1 MTIRQKLGW
10 SVGALVLAT
19 TVLGCVSWN
28 AVASLTKELDVA
40 IHKSAVKLD
49 LVQSVGKRMQERLAS
64 TRGAALADVTKN
76 TVQAEAARKKRV
88 AAAIRIAE
96 MIQEALPLFDAE
108 GAGRIRSIETLLAE
122 QDDQQ
127 KRYLEMSANQGVE
140 ESAAFMTEQIVPFT
154 MKLEAALLDLVKYE
168 RQILKES
175 SERAVA
181 IEAVCRR
188 SIVGLLGL
196 TISIC
201 IIVIF
206 VIEGINRTL
215 KRSIHELT
223 GGASQ
228 VASAAAHISASS
240 QALAQGASKQAAS
253 IQQTHASSQC
263 VHSTARQNEQN
274 SLSANAMVLRSS
286 NGFTTTNQSLNQLV
300 IAMEEIGESSRKVAK
315 IIRVIDEIAFQTN
328 ILALNAAVEA
338 ARAGIA
344 GLGFAVVAEE
354 VRNLSHRCSQAAK
367 DTSDLIS
374 ESIAKSTDGQERV
387 GVAAAA
393 FQTIRAEST
402 QVRDLIEQVSAASR
416 SQSQGIEEVSRSL
429 LQIEHVT
436 QNSAANAEE
445 GAAAAE
451 ELNAQSASLLY
462 VAEQLG
468 SLVGETH

>member
-1 MTIRQKLGW
+1 
-10 SVGALVLAT
+10 
-19 TVLGCVSWN
+19 
-28 AVASLTKELDVA
+28 
-40 IHKSAVKLD
+40 
-49 LVQSVGKRMQERLAS
+49 
-64 TRGAALADVTKN
+64 
-76 TVQAEAARKKRV
+76 
-88 AAAIRIAE
+88 
-96 MIQEALPLFDAE
+96 
-108 GAGRIRSIETLLAE
+108 
-122 QDDQQ
+122 
-127 KRYLEMSANQGVE
+127 
-140 ESAAFMTEQIVPFT
+140 
-154 MKLEAALLDLVKYE
+154 
-168 RQILKES
+168 
-175 SERAVA
+175 
-181 IEAVCRR
+181 
-188 SIVGLLGL
+188 
-196 TISIC
+196 
-201 IIVIF
+201 
-206 VIEGINRTL
+206 
-215 KRSIHELT
+215 
-223 GGASQ
+223 
-228 VASAAAHISASS
+228 
-240 QALAQGASKQAAS
+240 
-253 IQQTHASSQC
+253 
-263 VHSTARQNEQN
+263 
-274 SLSANAMVLRSS
+274 MVLRSS